1 MHISD
6 HNDFMSAVRGWLQSK
21 QVEVSHD
28 AEAFTHHELTQIQ
41 GILAHRFGM
50 AAQNV
55 VDALHMPGLFPVEV
69 LAEIT
74 GAEYTPPAAPDRG
87 LIAQQEAAAKAA
99 KEKAEAE
106 QKAAEE
112 QAAED
117 KRKADEAELAAA
129 AEREAADK
137 LAAEQAAASEQASKQ
152 AEESGESTEAPEEK
166 ASE

>member
-1 MHISD
+1 
-6 HNDFMSAVRGWLQSK
+6 MSH
-21 QVEVSHD
+21 E

-129 AEREAADK
+129 AEREAA
-137 LAAEQAAASEQASKQ
+137 EQAAASEKASEQ
-152 AEESGESTEAPEEK
+152 AEESGENTEAPEEK
-166 ASE
+166 AAE

>member
-1 MHISD
+1 MHISE
-6 HNDFMSAVRGWLQSK
+6 HQDFMSAVRGWLQSK
-21 QVEVSHD
+21 QVEVSHE

-129 AEREAADK
+129 AEREAA
-137 LAAEQAAASEQASKQ
+137 EQAAASEKASEQ
-152 AEESGESTEAPEEK
+152 AEESGENTEAPEEK
-166 ASE
+166 AAE